1 MKRYRPSIPL
11 ELKERL
17 EELSEKYCLSIK
29 ELIIQSLDRFDA
41 YESEIISVP
50 QYLKEIGWV
59 DDEIG
64 WVDDEI
70 EFNDDD

>member
-29 ELIIQSLDRFDA
+29 ELITQSLDRFDA

-64 WVDDEI
+64 WVDD
-70 EFNDDD
+70 D